1 MSRVLLCTGVRAE
14 TPYYIPSLGIRV
26 WSVEELCYCL
36 RENAYIL
43 DEEIVSKD
51 MVTWLEEDC
60 MLPDLA
66 NQLRPYLRQPGSM
79 AAYVIGIL
87 EYVGYYPKE
96 EIELMAG
103 SFSAAG
109 SASDFEKKKKRA
121 DLLVESAKYTKAYVE
136 YSRLL
141 RELPENE
148 IGIRADVLHNIGVA
162 LTGLFM
168 YNDAAYY
175 FNEAYNYTN
184 SEADFRDYLAAKRMS
199 MSDSEYVKFVAD
211 MPDYY
216 MASINLEADV
226 DEILNNWERSAEEAD
241 LEELLNLKQLGDST
255 GYYQEVNRLVEGL
268 KEEYR
273 DFIQV

>member
-66 NQLRPYLRQPGSM
+66 AILRPYLRQPGSM
-79 AAYVIGIL
+79 AAYVTGIL

-121 DLLVESAKYTKAYVE
+121 DLLVESSKYTKAYVE

-226 DEILNNWERSAEEAD
+226 DEILNNWERSNEEAE

-273 DFIQV
+273 DYIQV

>member
-66 NQLRPYLRQPGSM
+66 NLLRPYLRQPGSM
-79 AAYVIGIL
+79 AAYVLGIF

-273 DFIQV
+273 DYIQV

>member
-1 MSRVLLCTGVRAE
+1 MLLCTGVRAE

-26 WSVEELCYCL
+26 WSVEELCFCL

-60 MLPDLA
+60 DLPDLA
-66 NQLRPYLRQPGSM
+66 NMLRPYLRQPGSM
-79 AAYVIGIL
+79 AAYVTGIL
-87 EYVGYYPKE
+87 DYVGYYPKE
-96 EIELMAG
+96 EIEAMAA

-121 DLLVESAKYTKAYVE
+121 DLLVESNKYTKAYVE

-226 DEILNNWERSAEEAD
+226 DEILNNWERSTDEAE
-241 LEELLNLKQLGDST
+241 LEEMLNLKQLGDST
-255 GYYQEVNRLVEGL
+255 GYYQEINRLVEGL

-273 DFIQV
+273 DYIQV

>member
-1 MSRVLLCTGVRAE
+1 MLLCTGVRAE

-36 RENAYIL
+36 RENAYVL

-60 MLPDLA
+60 DLPDLA
-66 NQLRPYLRQPGSM
+66 NMLRPYLRQPGSM
-79 AAYVIGIL
+79 AAFVTGIL
-87 EYVGYYPKE
+87 DYVGYYPKE
-96 EIELMAG
+96 EVQAMAG

-121 DLLVESAKYTKAYVE
+121 DMLVESEKYTKAYVE

-148 IGIRADVLHNIGVA
+148 IGLRADVLHNIGVA

-226 DEILNNWERSAEEAD
+226 DEILNNWERSREESE
-241 LEELLNLKQLGDST
+241 LEEMLNLKQLGDST
-255 GYYQEVNRLVEGL
+255 GYYQEINRLVEGL

-273 DFIQV
+273 DYIQV